1 MVEDCNIMPY
11 CSNCGC
17 ELDAGTKFCPNCGN
31 AVSGRRKRRSSQP
44 KLTQFAYTEEQST
57 EDAVRRG
64 VTNAKFND
72 EMSNVFGAEVGII
85 AVVIG
90 FAMKSWWW
98 GGGTFLV
105 FFILSFIPTIATI
118 MCYIFGIAW
127 GVIGYFLGGWLF
139 GNDAAWVIAIIAGL
153 CGIGANLA
161 SRQYLEDI
169 GT

>member
-1 MVEDCNIMPY
+1 MPY
-11 CSNCGC
+11 CSNCGT

-44 KLTQFAYTEEQST
+44 KFTQFAYTEEQST

-72 EMSNVFGAEVGII
+72 EMSDVFGAEVGII

-105 FFILSFIPTIATI
+105 FFILSFIVHLNP
-118 MCYIFGIAW
+118 
-127 GVIGYFLGGWLF
+127 
-139 GNDAAWVIAIIAGL
+139 
-153 CGIGANLA
+153 
-161 SRQYLEDI
+161 
-169 GT
+169 

>member
-1 MVEDCNIMPY
+1 MSY
-11 CSNCGC
+11 CSNCGA
-17 ELDAGTKFCPNCGN
+17 ELDAGTKFCPSCGT
-31 AVSGRRKRRSSQP
+31 AVGRSRRTRKARPKISQ
-44 KLTQFAYTEEQST
+44 LAETQEQST

-72 EMSNVFGAEVGII
+72 DFSGILGGEVAAIALAIGI
-85 AVVIG
+85 
-90 FAMKSWWW
+90 AMKSWWW

-105 FFILSFIPTIATI
+105 LFILSFIPTIATI

-127 GVIGYFLGGWLF
+127 GVIGYLLGGWLF
-139 GNDAAWVIAIIAGL
+139 GNDAAWVIGIFAAI

-161 SRQYLEDI
+161 SKQYLDDI